1 MAKKKGSNTVTML
14 IMLLLIAG
22 LAGFGVTN
30 FGGSLNSVATVED
43 VEVTTTDYA
52 RAVETRMRD
61 FQRQTGQQ
69 MSFQQ
74 AQMLGIDRIALSQLI
89 TEATLKSE
97 SAKAGISAGDENVS
111 REIVEAGAFRNNA
124 GEFDREVYELT
135 LRQNGVNASEFE
147 DRVRNDISVGLLR
160 SAVQAGVR
168 TSDVFVDTLYDY
180 EFESR
185 DVTWARL
192 TAEDLIVPVSE
203 PTDAQLATHH
213 EANPERF
220 TRPETKAIDYAWL
233 VPDMIVDTLE
243 VDDAQLRALYEGRI
257 DLYQQPERRLVER
270 LVFATEAEAQA
281 ARDRLDAGD
290 VTFDDLVA
298 ERGLSLSDVDLGDVA
313 ATDLGPAS
321 DDVFAL
327 VEPGLV
333 GPTPSDLGPALFRM
347 NGILAAQETTFED
360 ARAEL
365 ATEAASDR
373 ARRIIVDA
381 IPQVEDLLAAGAD
394 MSVLAESTD
403 MEEGSI
409 EWNTE
414 VFDGIAAYD
423 AFRAAAATASP
434 GGFPEVIELDDGG
447 IVVLTVT
454 EVIAPELRPLDEVR
468 EEVAD
473 GWARAETELALAAQA
488 EALAAEIEGGRE
500 MAALDLNLQ
509 MDREI
514 TRDAFIEGTPPDFT
528 ETVFALEVDDF
539 RVLSAD
545 GDAWLLRLD
554 AINTA
559 NAEATEAQ
567 LIKAQFTAQ
576 ASQDLGQAL
585 MAAYTQAL
593 LNDKTVE
600 FNDAAINAVNT
611 QLP

>member
-30 FGGSLNSVATVED
+30 FGGSLNSVATVDD

-111 REIVEAGAFRNNA
+111 REIVEAGAFRNNS

-203 PTDAQLATHH
+203 PTDAQLAAHH

-243 VDDAQLRALYEGRI
+243 VDDAQLRTLYEGRI

-327 VEPGLV
+327 GEPGLV

-394 MSVLAESTD
+394 MSVLAERTD
-403 MEEGSI
+403 MEKGSI

-423 AFRAAAATASP
+423 AFRAAATTASP

-528 ETVFALEVDDF
+528 ETVFALEVDDL

-559 NAEATEAQ
+559 DAEATEAQ
-567 LIKAQFTAQ
+567 LIKAQFSAQ

-600 FNDAAINAVNT
+600 INDAAINAVNT